1 MKLSNTGMGTTKLN
15 NIDEMYPG
23 QSILLQ
29 TGQLVQYGAGIFAYN
44 TIPLLVR
51 RKVEQIIQETL
62 NKYNCVEVLLPTLQ
76 PDTIWKNSGRYDAYV
91 NDGTMLI
98 TESNKGTFCLA
109 PTGEEAM
116 LEFAKEK
123 LKSYKNLPTIYYQI
137 GEKYRNEIRT
147 RGYLLRGKSFPMLD
161 AYSFDENVENME
173 KSYENVRT
181 AFLEIFK
188 KIGLPVIPIVADNG
202 AMGGKKSEEFM
213 LISSQ
218 GEDKI
223 LYDEKTGIGLNTE
236 ILEREDYKEYLKTL
250 KIYGTVKTNTIEVI
264 SKNNFSGMGHFL
276 NRLISFFNYRIGNLP
291 QEVQPIFKALLLGD
305 KQDVSI
311 DVLNDFSESNI
322 SHVLAISGMHISYI
336 ILISNLVFN
345 FVFGKHYSKIATS
358 IILIIYIYITGFT
371 PSVVRA
377 GIAGILAIMSN
388 FVYRKS
394 DTFSN
399 LAFAMLV
406 ILICNPYSIKSISLQ
421 LSFAGAIGIIV
432 ISKTFRKAINF
443 YFEKLKKKAKKKN
456 DVFLLN
462 FLNFRSL
469 KLILFLEDNFII
481 TISACIVIMP
491 ILLVTFHTINITNLL
506 IGIITSVIIGPIVIL
521 GILYLIIGNSFI
533 GFVLTRLLN
542 LLLGISKV
550 GALLP
555 LNKIYF
561 VTPNMFEIIIYYV
574 LIFSVNFIISIKL
587 NRSLNSLEKR
597 VVNLL
602 NLAKYI
608 IVLNKKKIL
617 FYSFIIFF
625 LCLIFM
631 NIPKSLKIYFIDVGQ
646 GDSSLIITPRNKKIL
661 IDGGGSSD
669 KDFDVGKQTVLP
681 YLLNRNINKLD
692 YVIISHFDQDH
703 VRSEYYI
710 F

>member
-1 MKLSNTGMGTTKLN
+1 MLETRKILVATIGYIIGIIMGLYCKISIVPFYLLIYFMTKLCIKKKNKFKLLSFRRYFRYIKVIFNKNVIGIIIVFSIISNTIVLLENYKYDNLYNKL
-15 NIDEMYPG
+15 DEKEVNVSG
-23 QSILLQ
+23 VIVLK
-29 TGQLVQYGAGIFAYN
+29 TN
-44 TIPLLVR
+44 
-51 RKVEQIIQETL
+51 
-62 NKYNCVEVLLPTLQ
+62 NKYKIKIAAIDNNTKYKNTCLYINTKMNLENGDGVLLKGKFTL
-76 PDTIWKNSGRYDAYV
+76 PSKRRNY
-91 NDGTMLI
+91 
-98 TESNKGTFCLA
+98 KGF
-109 PTGEEAM
+109 
-116 LEFAKEK
+116 
-123 LKSYKNLPTIYYQI
+123 
-137 GEKYRNEIRT
+137 
-147 RGYLLRGKSFPMLD
+147 
-161 AYSFDENVENME
+161 
-173 KSYENVRT
+173 
-181 AFLEIFK
+181 
-188 KIGLPVIPIVADNG
+188 
-202 AMGGKKSEEFM
+202 
-213 LISSQ
+213 
-218 GEDKI
+218 
-223 LYDEKTGIGLNTE
+223 
-236 ILEREDYKEYLKTL
+236 DYKEYLKTL

-305 KQDVSI
+305 KQDVSK

-421 LSFAGAIGIIV
+421 LSFVGAIGIIV
-432 ISKTFRKAINF
+432 ISKTFKKAINL

-506 IGIITSVIIGPIVIL
+506 VSIITSVIIGPIVIL

>member
-1 MKLSNTGMGTTKLN
+1 MLEARKILVATIGYIIGIIMGLYCKISIVLFYLLIYFITKLYTKKKNKFKLLSFRRYFRYIKVIFNKNVIGIIIVFSIISNTIVLLENYKYDSLYNKLDEKEVNVSGVIVLKTNNKYKIKIAAIDNNTKYKNTCLYINTKMKLENGDG
-15 NIDEMYPG
+15 
-23 QSILLQ
+23 
-29 TGQLVQYGAGIFAYN
+29 
-44 TIPLLVR
+44 
-51 RKVEQIIQETL
+51 
-62 NKYNCVEVLLPTLQ
+62 VLLKGKFTL
-76 PDTIWKNSGRYDAYV
+76 PSKRRNY
-91 NDGTMLI
+91 
-98 TESNKGTFCLA
+98 KGF
-109 PTGEEAM
+109 
-116 LEFAKEK
+116 
-123 LKSYKNLPTIYYQI
+123 
-137 GEKYRNEIRT
+137 
-147 RGYLLRGKSFPMLD
+147 
-161 AYSFDENVENME
+161 
-173 KSYENVRT
+173 
-181 AFLEIFK
+181 
-188 KIGLPVIPIVADNG
+188 
-202 AMGGKKSEEFM
+202 
-213 LISSQ
+213 
-218 GEDKI
+218 
-223 LYDEKTGIGLNTE
+223 
-236 ILEREDYKEYLKTL
+236 DYKEYLKTL

-264 SKNNFSGMGHFL
+264 SKNNFSDMGHFL
-276 NRLISFFNYRIGNLP
+276 NRLISFFNYRISNLP
-291 QEVQPIFKALLLGD
+291 QDVQPIFKALLLGD
-305 KQDVSI
+305 KQDVSK

-421 LSFAGAIGIIV
+421 LSFVGAIGIIV
-432 ISKTFRKAINF
+432 ISKTFKKVINF

-521 GILYLIIGNSFI
+521 GILYLIIGNSSI